1 MREEKPRLSERE
13 QQILEYSAKG
23 MSLKEIS
30 EKVFLSTETVK
41 FHKKK
46 ITEKTGTQNIS
57 EAISYAKMNKL
68 I

>member
-1 MREEKPRLSERE
+1 
-13 QQILEYSAKG
+13 

-41 FHKKK
+41 FHRKK